1 MIRLARAGDDTLS
14 VAEIAEAEG
23 ISPKYLEGIVALLKA
38 GGLVQS
44 QRGKGGG
51 YALSRAPGE
60 INVQEIV
67 YALEGDVSLVACVEK
82 ASCCAKSGSCVSRKF
97 WNGLTLVIDEYLRG
111 QSLADIVGG
120 DPSAKERIHG

>member
-1 MIRLARAGDDTLS
+1 MIRLARAGESTLC

-38 GGLVQS
+38 AELVQS

-51 YALSRAPGE
+51 YALNRPAAE
-60 INVQEIV
+60 ISVQEIIR
-67 YALEGDVSLVACVEK
+67 ALEGDVSLVACVEK

-111 QSLADIVGG
+111 QSLADIVSGEA
-120 DPSAKERIHG
+120 SAKER